1 MARNR
6 KPPLDER
13 LRRYGLAQDVS
24 RGLSRGIDHL
34 PVGDLTKMALK
45 MKSGE
50 AVAVIAETSAAV
62 ATAATVAAREGVEAF
77 QQQRA
82 SQQTTGQP
90 GATATDGVKHATSTP
105 PKSFPWQKPADRPT
119 SWPDDPGNPDLA
131 ARLERLRDLHAAGHL
146 TDDEYARAKAK
157 VLGLDD

>member
-34 PVGDLTKMALK
+34 PVGDLTRMALK

-62 ATAATVAAREGVEAF
+62 AAAATVAAREGVDAF

-82 SQQTTGQP
+82 SQLQKGPTVSPDGTKP
-90 GATATDGVKHATSTP
+90 SGAAPSKA
-105 PKSFPWQKPADRPT
+105 FPWHKPADPAA
-119 SWPDDPGNPDLA
+119 SWPDDPANPDLS
-131 ARLERLRDLHAAGHL
+131 ARLERLRDLHVAGHL
-146 TDDEYARAKAK
+146 TDDEYAKAKAK
-157 VLGLDD
+157 MLGLDG